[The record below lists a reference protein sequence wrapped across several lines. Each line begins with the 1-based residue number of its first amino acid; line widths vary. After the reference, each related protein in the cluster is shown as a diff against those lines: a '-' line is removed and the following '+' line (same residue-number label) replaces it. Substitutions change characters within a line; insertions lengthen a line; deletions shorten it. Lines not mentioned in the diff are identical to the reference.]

1 MPLPKIRI
9 SFNAFLREK
18 NNLLANILVKYISK
32 AVNQIKYNF
41 FSKQKKR
48 FIYQN
53 KTLFV
58 FYYPEV
64 MKNQTDN

>member
-1 MPLPKIRI
+1 MPLPKMWI

-18 NNLLANILVKYISK
+18 KILMGNILVKYTSK
-32 AVNQIKYNF
+32 ALSPIKYNF
-41 FSKQKKR
+41 FNKQKKR

-64 MKNQTDN
+64 LKNQTDN

>member
-1 MPLPKIRI
+1 MPLLKMWI
-9 SFNAFLREK
+9 SFNAFLEEK
-18 NNLLANILVKYISK
+18 KNLNGKYSGEIRFWSCK
-32 AVNQIKYNF
+32 SNQVQF
-41 FSKQKKR
+41 FQLKKR

-64 MKNQTDN
+64 LKNQTDS